1 MIGLEAIG
9 KRGICLQ
16 SSLAKAKFEPA
27 LMLATT
33 SAQTSSA
40 TIHLQGVRP

>member
-9 KRGICLQ
+9 KRGICPQL
-16 SSLAKAKFEPA
+16 SLAKAKIEPA
-27 LMLATT
+27 LRLATT
-33 SAQTSSA
+33 SAQASSA